1 MSNQDLLNYID
12 IFREKAEQG
21 KLVVF
26 VGAGVSCNVEGMP
39 DWNTLI
45 QRMANAI
52 DYSKCTSC
60 KYKTQTCQQSCL
72 LKNDYSADEF
82 LKIPQY
88 VYNTDENLYKQILT
102 ESISEV
108 VVDAPL
114 SSAIFDINPAHIIT
128 TNYDTLLESSKNMFR
143 EQYQVIVNDKDL
155 LTAYKSKYIIKM
167 HGDLSMHESIVL
179 KEQDYLN
186 YSQTHVLI
194 ELFVKSLL
202 TDHIVLF
209 LGYSLNDYNIKLII
223 SWLNCMRSQSGGVLK
238 ENPKVGYIILDQP
251 QIDKRQKDYFNCN
264 NIEVINI
271 YEMPQIQDIP
281 RSLSNEKGKRLYSF
295 LCVISNP
302 TLEENMSSIEKT
314 VQFMSQYAFISYEQ
328 ILRLLY
334 VKNYDVTDGQLRLFS
349 ENDYSR
355 LVAFM
360 ETNTEDSNKL
370 KQLFINAGIVSI
382 LYHNIRN
389 SKRFFIGK
397 FSKNALLQDRL
408 YNLYILNQYD
418 KIKLLLDNDSE
429 ALKLNKRYF
438 YQSIIY
444 GYGEVLDKYGE
455 IDTSL
460 LNTDQKVTYLHNSAT
475 LEALKTFCFDSS
487 KVKHFIQNISTSKE
501 RDLFSGYLDI
511 YSGNTKKRLAMQTAL
526 EKLKKDVCDR
536 HKIHLG
542 GTSCDK
548 IYEIKRLA
556 LTQYFFYYNNHIL
569 YHGFRDLNDFL
580 RPYIEAIICSN
591 CNAAENVSNLG
602 DIKFVNKKYS
612 ISYIDLDII
621 TKFISA
627 KDLNA
632 FIETYNVNK
641 LNIGKDGVKFLIE
654 CLQNLCNS
662 MITAQTYGFRQA
674 SFSTLTNI
682 ILLLNLVD
690 LCEDSKR
697 VLETTIASLMSDK
710 TITQVLFSIHWP
722 DFMITLRG
730 LSKLCRSL
738 TLSCD
743 FEIIRNIVTRK
754 EFFDYAVN
762 VSFGSLRQFITAFL
776 PSDISND
783 VQTTIDTTNDFN
795 QKIILLRLFYQYIVD
810 VECQKIYQNFLS
822 ANFLHLSIAAI
833 YDFAFSGWLT
843 LTLESVEDFLKSI
856 LEMNAQQTHGVY
868 PFPDQVESK
877 LECVYLLY
885 INDIITDI
893 SVLTELAEERPHLQF
908 LLFPENF
915 DYSQVDFSNYMWE
928 NFARHKRYMQY
939 FIDHKDLII
948 PRIKE
953 RIEKNNANEAEKRIL
968 YGFLLNGDDVWKI

>member
-1 MSNQDLLNYID
+1 MSNQELLEYIGL
-12 IFREKAEQG
+12 FREKAEQG

-39 DWNTLI
+39 DWSSLI
-45 QRMANAI
+45 QSMAKAI

-60 KYKTQTCQQSCL
+60 RYRSETCQQNCL
-72 LKNDYSADEF
+72 LKNEYSTDEL

-88 VYNTDENLYKQILT
+88 VYNTDEVLYDQILT
-102 ESISEV
+102 ESISAAV
-108 VVDAPL
+108 TDAPL

-128 TNYDTLLESSKNMFR
+128 TNYDQLLESSKNVFR
-143 EQYQVIVNDKDL
+143 EQYQVIIHDKDL
-155 LTAYKSKYIIKM
+155 LKADKSKYIIKM

-194 ELFVKSLL
+194 ELFIKSLL

-223 SWLNCMRSQSGGVLK
+223 SWLNYMRSQNEALEDK
-238 ENPKVGYIILDQP
+238 RKVGYIVLDQT
-251 QIDKRQKDYFNCN
+251 QIDKAQHAYFNCN
-264 NIEVINI
+264 NIGVINI
-271 YEMPQIQDIP
+271 NSMPQTHDIP
-281 RSLSNEKGKRLYSF
+281 ESLFNEKGKRLYSF
-295 LCVISNP
+295 LRVIANP
-302 TLEENMSSIEKT
+302 ALEESMSSIEKT

-334 VKNYDVTDGQLRLFS
+334 VKNYDYTDGQLRLFS

-355 LVAFM
+355 LIAFM
-360 ETNTEDSNKL
+360 ETNTEDSDKL

-382 LYHNIRN
+382 LYSDIGN
-389 SKRFFIGK
+389 SKRFSIGE

-418 KIKLLLDNDSE
+418 EIKLLLENNSE
-429 ALKLNKRYF
+429 AFKLNERYF
-438 YQSIIY
+438 YQSIVC
-444 GYGEVLDKYGE
+444 GYNEALEKYGE
-455 IDTSL
+455 IDTSQ
-460 LNTDQKVTYLHNSAT
+460 LNVEQTVTYLHNSAVV
-475 LEALKTFCFDSS
+475 EALKTFCFDSN
-487 KVKHFIQNISTSKE
+487 KVKHFIQNISTIKE

-536 HKIHLG
+536 HTIHIG
-542 GTSCDK
+542 GTSCAK

-556 LTQYFFYYNNHIL
+556 LTQYFFYYNILIL
-569 YHGFRDLNDFL
+569 YHGFRDLNDFF

-591 CNAAENVSNLG
+591 CDAAEKGGHWGNINF
-602 DIKFVNKKYS
+602 INKKYP
-612 ISYIDLDII
+612 IGYIDLDII

-632 FIETYNVNK
+632 FIETYNVKK
-641 LNIGKDGVKFLIE
+641 LNIGEDEVKFLTE

-674 SFSTLTNI
+674 SFSTLTNL

-690 LCEDSKR
+690 LGKNSKR
-697 VLETTIASLMSDK
+697 VLETTIAHLVSEK
-710 TITQVLFSIHWP
+710 TIAHILFSIHWP
-722 DFMITLRG
+722 DFRITLRA

-743 FEIIRNIVTRK
+743 FEIVRSIVTRK
-754 EFFDYAVN
+754 EFFEYAAN
-762 VSFGSLRQFITAFL
+762 VSFGSLQQLIASLL
-776 PSDISND
+776 PNDISAE
-783 VQTTIDTTNDFN
+783 VQTTIDTTSDFK
-795 QKIILLRLFYQYIVD
+795 QKIILLRLFYQHIVD
-810 VECQKIYQNFLS
+810 AGVQRTYQDFLSVNFLQ
-822 ANFLHLSIAAI
+822 LSTDAI
-833 YDFAFSGWLT
+833 YDFVFSGWLT
-843 LTLESVEDFLKSI
+843 LTSETAEAFLKGI
-856 LEMNAQQTHGVY
+856 LVMNGHQAHGVHA
-868 PFPDQVESK
+868 FPDPVEAK
-877 LECVYLLY
+877 LECAYLLY

-893 SVLTELAEERPHLQF
+893 TILKGLTEGRPHLDF
-908 LLFPENF
+908 LLYPENF
-915 DYSQVDFSNYMWE
+915 DYSQVDFSNYMWV
-928 NFARHKRYMQY
+928 NFARHEKYMKC
-939 FIDHKDLII
+939 FITHKDSII
-948 PRIKE
+948 PQIKE
-953 RIEKNNANEAEKRIL
+953 RIEKNDASEAEKRIL